1 MLKYK
6 IPQIVTLIHKIPQ
19 IVTLTL
25 NKISD
30 LDKEHKKSFINQ

>member
-6 IPQIVTLIHKIPQ
+6 IPQIVTL
-19 IVTLTL
+19 TLKQGGPKK